1 MNFSDFR
8 IFFYSRKCE
17 LCNENL
23 SKYKCPRCFVETCS
37 LQCVKQH
44 KIDNNCSGVRDQAA
58 FVDMKK
64 FNDRHLL
71 NGLYE
76 YRFLHDHK
84 KFATMLYMYY
94 GSIAHPTV
102 DAMVCILSNNF
113 CLVYRSLE
121 FLTQWSVAQK
131 TWCDQG

>member
-94 GSIAHPTV
+94 GSIAHPSFSGVSKIFPHFTLKSAKREV
-102 DAMVCILSNNF
+102 KSPCF
-113 CLVYRSLE
+113 Y
-121 FLTQWSVAQK
+121 
-131 TWCDQG
+131 